1 MNFIYTYQNKKWGWS
16 MYYKKNQFEIYKYM
30 GWWQWLLKKILVVC
44 IVFERWKHWYNYSK
58 LKGNNHLA
66 VVSRFGRS
74 NAQYWTKI
82 LKNVDF
88 GSCQRD
94 QNQFFF
100 LKKNFKQ
107 TFWECLFPYFSPIQ
121 YLGWVKE
128 ILPQCMQ

>member
-88 GSCQRD
+88 GSCHRD

-100 LKKNFKQ
+100 WKKISNK
-107 TFWECLFPYFSPIQ
+107 LFENAFFHILAQ
-121 YLGWVKE
+121 YNIGMSKRN
-128 ILPQCMQ
+128 IATM